1 MIRMRFLDKDH
12 AVNFNELIQKDN
24 THPRDTERYTL
35 FYIIAGSEDLF
46 RKRNFI
52 YNFESNGIKNTC
64 LEDGSVDFSTSSKAL
79 VRLAFN
85 LYNSYEDK
93 YTTPIDIFYSLDSD
107 NYNLAMNSINIRF
120 GRGIESEKNCDMQH
134 ENEEEFEV

>member
-1 MIRMRFLDKDH
+1 MIRMRFLDKGH

-24 THPRDTERYTL
+24 TNPRDTERYAL

-52 YNFESNGIKNTC
+52 YDFESNGIKTNC
-64 LEDGSVDFSTSSKAL
+64 LDHGSVDLSTSAKAL

-93 YTTPIDIFYSLDSD
+93 YTTPVDIFYSLDND

-120 GRGIESEKNCDMQH
+120 GRGIESERNCNMEQ
-134 ENEEEFEV
+134 ENDEELES